1 MIPAAIISFILA
13 GIIAVLMV
21 SGLDYMKKNHP
32 DYDGKDLF
40 DEEQIGK
47 VNKGY
52 YIIVMSKLSTLKE
65 QNPQFNIG
73 LIDALSILFEKPKY
87 VELAFN
93 LHKHN
98 FNKQMKNDWYSKR
111 RYATDLIDAGFKKEN
126 IDKISDQTL
135 VAIHNILDDVHDAVL
150 EDVNKFIELNER
162 GLIENKDVTSYKTLE
177 ELQGALSVAELK
189 MMSKDLEKFV
199 IKLYDENDW
208 LVVKPLTYESSCKY
222 GAGTKWCTAST
233 SEEYQYHNYTRRG
246 ILIYAMNRK
255 TGVKVAGFKNIDPDH
270 LRETSFWNA
279 VDERID
285 SSECNLPSYVLDVI
299 ITDFRS
305 CIKSN
310 YDLGT
315 EETKKMNDE
324 RLNGKEKSNSLVYS
338 LRELANRY
346 DIMDNGEY
354 TTTTTLTSTE
364 TEPQR
369 SLDDQPVEEAV
380 PSIEYELTNGGTII

>member
-1 MIPAAIISFILA
+1 
-13 GIIAVLMV
+13 
-21 SGLDYMKKNHP
+21 
-32 DYDGKDLF
+32 
-40 DEEQIGK
+40 
-47 VNKGY
+47 
-52 YIIVMSKLSTLKE
+52 MSKLSTLKE

-126 IDKISDQTL
+126 IDKISDSTL

-285 SSECNLPSYVLDVI
+285 SSECNLPSHVLDVI

-338 LRELANRY
+338 LRELADRY

-369 SLDDQPVEEAV
+369 SLDDQPVEEAL
-380 PSIEYELTNGGTII
+380 PSIEYNMSGGEIPTCDFGEQTII